1 MGQRIVDFS
10 TFESR
15 LHIVGTLQLETALRI
30 GAGRMGGAAE
40 VDLPVVKDLADRPY
54 IPGSS
59 FKGAFRAHTEALLRA
74 IEFELACTSTSKP
87 QKGKVPGCLTQ
98 EQVDEIKRKYE
109 ELARKGRCSDPAKLI
124 GQELIASSCWACR
137 VFGAPWLASKVLIKD
152 LFVADE
158 TWFGRYLERQGVAID
173 RDSETA
179 GRGLLYEFEAV
190 PAGTAFDFE
199 MVVENATKAEQG
211 LILLGLREFETGR
224 VPLGGG
230 RSRGLGQVKLDIV
243 WESSE
248 KVDKDSLRKYL
259 VTGQGESLD
268 DPAMHQAMLDAFL
281 KEVGV
286 KDA

>member
-1 MGQRIVDFS
+1 MGQKVVDFS

-15 LHIVGTLQLETALRI
+15 LHIVGTLRLETALRI
-30 GAGRMGGAAE
+30 GAGGMGGAAE

-74 IEFELACTSTSKP
+74 LDSTLACTSTSKP
-87 QKGKVPGCLTQ
+87 QKGTVPGCLTQ
-98 EQVDEIKRKYE
+98 EGVDHLKERY
-109 ELARKGRCSDPAKLI
+109 ADDPYRL
-124 GQELIASSCWACR
+124 GQELIASSCWACK

-158 TWFGRYLERQGVAID
+158 TWFGHYLERQGVAID

-179 GRGLLYEFEAV
+179 GEHLLYEFEAV
-190 PAGTAFDFE
+190 PAGTAFEFE
-199 MVVENATKAEQG
+199 MVVENATEAEQG
-211 LILLGLREFETGR
+211 LVLLGLREFENGR

-230 RSRGLGQVKLDIV
+230 RSRGLGQVILDV
-243 WESSE
+243 DWEHSE
-248 KVDKDSLRKYL
+248 KVDQDSLREYL
-259 VTGQGESLD
+259 VTGQGQPLD
-268 DPAMHQAMLDAFL
+268 DPATRQAMLNAFL
-281 KEVGV
+281 EEVGV

>member
-30 GAGRMGGAAE
+30 GAGRIGGAAE

-74 IEFELACTSTSKP
+74 IDPELACTCTSKP
-87 QKGKVPGCLTQ
+87 QKGKVPGCLSQ
-98 EQVDEIKRKYE
+98 EGVNNLKVKY
-109 ELARKGRCSDPAKLI
+109 ADDPDRLS
-124 GQELIASSCWACR
+124 QELIASSCWACR

-199 MVVENATKAEQG
+199 MVVENATEAEQG

-286 KDA
+286 KHA

>member
-10 TFESR
+10 IFESR
-15 LHIVGTLQLETALRI
+15 LHIVGTLRLETALRI
-30 GAGRMGGAAE
+30 GAGGMGGAAE

-59 FKGAFRAHTEALLRA
+59 FKGAFRAHLEALLRA
-74 IEFELACTSTSKP
+74 IDPKLACTCTSKP

-98 EQVDEIKRKYE
+98 EGVSRLKVQHAD
-109 ELARKGRCSDPAKLI
+109 DPEKL

-137 VFGAPWLASKVLIKD
+137 VFGASWLASKVFIKD

-158 TWFGRYLERQGVAID
+158 TWFGRYLERLGVAID

-179 GRGLLYEFEAV
+179 GEGLLYDFEAV

-199 MVVENATKAEQG
+199 MVVENATEAEQG
-211 LILLGLREFETGR
+211 LVLLGLREFENGR

-230 RSRGLGQVKLDIV
+230 RSRGLGQVKLDTD
-243 WESSE
+243 WAHSE

-259 VTGQGESLD
+259 VTGQGEPLD
-268 DPAMHQAMLDAFL
+268 DPATRKAMLNAFL
-281 KEVGV
+281 EKVGV